1 MNTPKQRKYYIRDC
15 FDKVVGDPLGYLTYI
30 EASTAQS
37 AEDSPVMSEMWI
49 AYEKKQLKDSNWVR
63 IGSIRLG

>member
-1 MNTPKQRKYYIRDC
+1 MQPAKQPRYYIRDC
-15 FDKVVGDPLGYLTYI
+15 FDKIVGDPLGYLTYI
-30 EASTAQS
+30 EASQAQS
-37 AEDSPVMSEMWI
+37 TEDSPVMSEMWI